1 MFHLLEWVYNCE
13 IQIQP
18 GPTFVCL
25 SGCKYEVFTKILSYT
40 NWRPFYIWIEYIH
53 IILIWILILVRLDR
67 YKSTLSLIDMNF
79 LHDEGS
85 FFISWNMKWL
95 KIGETSSDSGKLLKW
110 TEVSFYW
117 QFVGSCRW
125 LGENLKGLLDF
136 GEGLQLFLWQK
147 LHKLHWNKVQYN
159 QMTLLFCRYLC
170 WYWRVKWQQWWQV
183 WIEWSDLSCVCAPNT
198 PLHLTTR
205 PRGIL
210 LSPLPFQPCFCLLH
224 LLNTAFVSY
233 NFSIVLLFFVTPS

>member
-1 MFHLLEWVYNCE
+1 
-13 IQIQP
+13 
-18 GPTFVCL
+18 
-25 SGCKYEVFTKILSYT
+25 
-40 NWRPFYIWIEYIH
+40 
-53 IILIWILILVRLDR
+53 
-67 YKSTLSLIDMNF
+67 
-79 LHDEGS
+79 
-85 FFISWNMKWL
+85 MKWL
-95 KIGETSSDSGKLLKW
+95 KFGETSSDSGELLKW

-136 GEGLQLFLWQK
+136 GEGLELFLWQNI
-147 LHKLHWNKVQYN
+147 HKLHWNKVQYN

-170 WYWRVKWQQWWQV
+170 WYWRVNEVATVMTSMNRMKWF
-183 WIEWSDLSCVCAPNT
+183 ELCALCSNT

-233 NFSIVLLFFVTPS
+233 NLSILFFLLHLLNTTLVWYTSSSSTLFVLVCVKPSQLYSQLNT

>member
-1 MFHLLEWVYNCE
+1 MIWSLQVHLVLKW
-13 IQIQP
+13 
-18 GPTFVCL
+18 
-25 SGCKYEVFTKILSYT
+25 YELLAWGGEF
-40 NWRPFYIWIEYIH
+40 
-53 IILIWILILVRLDR
+53 
-67 YKSTLSLIDMNF
+67 
-79 LHDEGS
+79 

-95 KIGETSSDSGKLLKW
+95 KFGETSSDSGELLKW

-136 GEGLQLFLWQK
+136 GEGLELFLWQNI
-147 LHKLHWNKVQYN
+147 HKLHWNKVQYN
-159 QMTLLFCRYLC
+159 QMTLLFCRYFC
-170 WYWRVKWQQWWQV
+170 WYWRVKWQKW

-233 NFSIVLLFFVTPS
+233 NFSIVLLFVTPS